1 MSAATAIQPQADELA
16 RCLTAAREA
25 GMAREQISRF
35 LKAGYVPQP
44 KQMQFHAA
52 ARQADHSFGPTLIAM
67 GGARGPGKSHA
78 SIEQAAVDDCQ
89 RVPGLKVLF
98 LRKVGKAARESFSD
112 LRRKTLEHVAHDY
125 REYSGLLLFPNNSMI
140 LVGNFLREDDID
152 KYLGIEYDLIV
163 IEEATQL
170 SEEKFTKLR
179 GSLRTSKQNWRPRMY
194 LTTNP
199 GGIGHQWF
207 KRLFVMPWRKAQA
220 GRGIETD
227 TRFIPANYKDN
238 KFLNKEYI
246 VYLLTLT
253 GVLGRMWRDGDWDV
267 GAGQFFTN
275 WDHDRHVIRPFN
287 QGVIPAHWPLW
298 ASLDY
303 GFTHPT
309 AIYWHTKLEGV
320 VYTVAE
326 HVANRWL
333 PQQHA
338 AEIVRITRKLGREV
352 EDLNAFVAGPD
363 VFAQRGDSSGK
374 TIAQQY
380 DELGIFLTLANTNRV
395 AGAAEMLRR
404 LGNAEAN
411 IQPTWFIW
419 DSCPWLIETIPAMQ
433 NDPNRVED
441 VLKVDAD
448 PEGKN
453 GDDTYDSARYGL
465 MEEVSMEG
473 DGVILNY

>member
-1 MSAATAIQPQADELA
+1 
-16 RCLTAAREA
+16 
-25 GMAREQISRF
+25 MARQQIGRF
-35 LKAGYVPQP
+35 LQAGYVPQP
-44 KQMQFHAA
+44 KQMMFHAA
-52 ARQADHSFGPTLIAM
+52 ARLADLSLGPTLIGM

-112 LRRKTLEHVAHDY
+112 LRRKTLAHVAHDY
-125 REYSGLLLFPNNSMI
+125 SEYAGVLKFPNSSLI

-170 SEEKFTKLR
+170 SEDKFNKLR

-199 GGIGHQWF
+199 GGIGHAWF

-227 TRFIPANYKDN
+227 TRFIPANYRDN

-246 VYLLTLT
+246 VYLLSLT

-275 WDHDRHVIRPFN
+275 WDYERHVIRPFN
-287 QGVIPAHWPLW
+287 EGIVPVHWPLW
-298 ASLDY
+298 VSLDY
-303 GFTHPT
+303 GFQHPT
-309 AIYWHTKLEGV
+309 AVYWHTALENTI
-320 VYTVAE
+320 YTVAE
-326 HVANRWL
+326 HVASRWL

-338 AEIVRITRKLGREV
+338 VEMVRITKKLGRDV
-352 EDLNAFVAGPD
+352 DDLESFVAGPD
-363 VFAQRGDSSGK
+363 VFAERGDSQGK
-374 TIAQQY
+374 TIADQY
-380 DELGIFLTLANTNRV
+380 LDCGITLTPANNGRV

-404 LGNAEAN
+404 LGNPEAN
-411 IQPTWFIW
+411 IDPTWFIW
-419 DSCPWLIETIPAMQ
+419 DTCPRLIETMPALQ
-433 NDPNRVED
+433 HDPKRVED

-448 PEGKN
+448 PEGLN
-453 GDDTYDSARYGL
+453 GDDPYDGARYGI
-465 MEEVSMEG
+465 MERIDLYG
-473 DGVILNY
+473 DGVMVNY